1 MKLSESLA
9 ENAVEVQAR
18 VTTKQE
24 VLRQLVTLIE
34 RTDGFADAESLL
46 AEISEREELGSTGIG
61 KSVAIPHVHLENV
74 HEMHVAMM
82 TTSSGVDFDAIDDEP
97 CRIFIMVV
105 APDSDR
111 EQYLTLLAEISRL
124 FRNDDVRKEVLAAQS
139 VPELMEVLLKSESQ

>member
-9 ENAVEVQAR
+9 ENAVEVQTRAS
-18 VTTKQE
+18 TKQE
-24 VLRQLVTLIE
+24 ALAQLVALVE
-34 RTDGFADAESLL
+34 RTDGFADADSLL

-82 TTSSGVDFDAIDDEP
+82 TSSSGIDFDAIDDEP

-124 FRNDDVRKEVLAAQS
+124 FRNEDVRSEVLAAQS
-139 VPELMEVLLKSESQ
+139 VPELIEVLRKSETP